1 MAAKSGLI
9 FVKVLR
15 FYRLPSR
22 TVLPSINLHFTNNCS
37 ILYHPKPVYLPDYSL
52 EKIFRKDLIFLLPFY
67 IIRYRNK
74 NSSGCI
80 VQDSDDF
87 QQLMDE
93 YQSIKQYLTE
103 KLYNEKKENLYLTI
117 IELSN
122 KIIDYIF
129 ADNLPARKGL
139 GDIMGGQVLE
149 LATDRLVEESI
160 QKGIAQ
166 GAALEREAS
175 IRTLIH
181 FSRKNNIPM
190 DNLIQQLTTEYHLS
204 DDDVQQLI
212 ARYWD

>member
-1 MAAKSGLI
+1 M
-9 FVKVLR
+9 R
-15 FYRLPSR
+15 
-22 TVLPSINLHFTNNCS
+22 
-37 ILYHPKPVYLPDYSL
+37 
-52 EKIFRKDLIFLLPFY
+52 
-67 IIRYRNK
+67 
-74 NSSGCI
+74 
-80 VQDSDDF
+80 DSDDF
-87 QQLMDE
+87 RQLMDE

-160 QKGIAQ
+160 QKGIQQGIEKGIQQGIEKGIQKGIAQ
-166 GAALEREAS
+166 GISQEREAS
-175 IRTLIH
+175 IRALIH
-181 FSRKNNIPM
+181 FSHRNNIPR

-204 DDDVQQLI
+204 DDEVQQLI
-212 ARYWD
+212 ARYWE

>member
-1 MAAKSGLI
+1 M
-9 FVKVLR
+9 
-15 FYRLPSR
+15 
-22 TVLPSINLHFTNNCS
+22 
-37 ILYHPKPVYLPDYSL
+37 
-52 EKIFRKDLIFLLPFY
+52 
-67 IIRYRNK
+67 
-74 NSSGCI
+74 
-80 VQDSDDF
+80 QDSDDF

-160 QKGIAQ
+160 QKGIQQGIEKGMQQGIIQ

-181 FSRKNNIPM
+181 FSHKNNIPR
-190 DNLIQQLTTEYHLS
+190 DNLIHQLTTEYHLS
-204 DDDVQQLI
+204 DDEVQQLI
-212 ARYWD
+212 AKYWE

>member
-1 MAAKSGLI
+1 M
-9 FVKVLR
+9 
-15 FYRLPSR
+15 
-22 TVLPSINLHFTNNCS
+22 
-37 ILYHPKPVYLPDYSL
+37 
-52 EKIFRKDLIFLLPFY
+52 IFLLPFY

-160 QKGIAQ
+160 KRGFSKVLKPACSR
-166 GAALEREAS
+166 AFKKAYSKALKKVLLWNVKPAFA
-175 IRTLIH
+175 H
-181 FSRKNNIPM
+181 
-190 DNLIQQLTTEYHLS
+190 
-204 DDDVQQLI
+204 
-212 ARYWD
+212 